1 MPSSVPERHVLTPSF
16 LRPRTEELLCGGDEH
31 GGCHLL
37 HTQSVSEW
45 KKKKIPPT
53 FPVRPTIFFSPPTPT
68 RRHIFPSF
76 LGCNCCDL
84 QKLLPAKLKR
94 LHPVPDIFSSA
105 DSVSFISNRNF
116 GTALFSFF
124 PFSGPPVD
132 DGSTAQGLWNKR
144 LFRVNGNRRYRVSLC
159 ARQLRAQ
166 YLTVSSFFLPLM
178 SLCTIMLLCR

>member
-1 MPSSVPERHVLTPSF
+1 ME
-16 LRPRTEELLCGGDEH
+16 
-31 GGCHLL
+31 
-37 HTQSVSEW
+37 
-45 KKKKIPPT
+45 KKKNPT
-53 FPVRPTIFFSPPTPT
+53 HFSCETDYLFFSPPT

-76 LGCNCCDL
+76 LGRNCCDL

-124 PFSGPPVD
+124 PFSGPPAD

-144 LFRVNGNRRYRVSLC
+144 LFRVNGNRRYRVSLF

-166 YLTVSSFFLPLM
+166 YLTSSFFLPLM